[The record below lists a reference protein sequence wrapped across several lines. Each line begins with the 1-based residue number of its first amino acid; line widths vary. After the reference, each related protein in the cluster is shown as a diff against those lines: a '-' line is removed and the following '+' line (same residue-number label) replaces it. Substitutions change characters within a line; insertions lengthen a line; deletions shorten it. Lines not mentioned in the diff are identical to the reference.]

1 MTDVKMTSAD
11 TEEKWLE
18 LRKSYITASEA
29 AVLLGLNPYSSPN
42 KLKAEKIEST
52 FKGNSFTRVG
62 QVLEP
67 VVVEVTNEVMD
78 TKFKLY
84 EDVGGKKFFTKG
96 ALGATPDAVEGD
108 VLLECKT
115 TRPLTFEKYKENA
128 PLTYLTQLQV
138 QLYCTG
144 NKLGYLAIMSTDLTM
159 LTEKLIWP
167 IVIYKVERNDAFC
180 TLLEEEV
187 KRFLEEPTF
196 RVNSSNKKKAQMLL
210 SMSHAKIYFP
220 KEFDN

>member
-1 MTDVKMTSAD
+1 MTVQIAN
-11 TEEKWLE
+11 TEAKWLE

-29 AVLLGLNPYSSPN
+29 AIILGLNPYSSPN
-42 KLKAEKIEST
+42 KLKTEKVEST

-67 VVVEVTNEVMD
+67 VVVEVTNEIMG
-78 TKFKLY
+78 TNFKLY
-84 EDVGGKKFFTKG
+84 ESGAAGKSFFTNG
-96 ALGATPDAVEGD
+96 RMGATPDAVEGD

-115 TRPLTFEKYKENA
+115 TRPHTFEKYKENA

-138 QLYCTG
+138 QLHCT
-144 NKLGYLAIMSTDLTM
+144 NKEVGYLAIMSTDLTM

-167 IVIYKVERNDAFC
+167 IIIYRVNKNVRFC
-180 TLLEEEV
+180 MLLESEI

-196 RVNSSNKKKAQMLL
+196 RVNSKNKKDAQMLL
-210 SMSHAKIYFP
+210 SMCNTKVHFT
-220 KEFDN
+220 DNGE